1 MHEFLDLFWRPA
13 LAAGTVAIA
22 VTMAVER
29 LGGRTGGLLGT
40 VPTTIVPAA
49 LGFWVAS
56 PDSTAFGDALYVVP
70 AGMWLNAL
78 FLWSWRVLPPRLPA
92 AWTLGPRLSAMVVLS
107 LGLWTVL
114 GVGLVGLTTAVRAAG
129 VPMALWGWGFFALS
143 VVVGIGVCLQE
154 RPAPRGS
161 RPVSVPA
168 LASRGVFAA
177 LMVGTAVALIAVA
190 GPLVAG
196 VLSIFPA
203 IFVTTMVA
211 LWWSQGEAV
220 PAGAV
225 GPMMLGSTSVSA
237 FALAA
242 ALAMPAL
249 GPIAGAVAAWL
260 VAVAVVTLP
269 AWRFLGWVGRR
280 AGARRPTA
288 SPAP

>member
-1 MHEFLDLFWRPA
+1 MFELFDIFWRPA

-22 VTMAVER
+22 VTIAVER

-49 LGFWVAS
+49 LGFWAGS
-56 PDSTAFGDALYVVP
+56 PTAAGFQDALYVVP

-78 FLWSWRVLPPRLPA
+78 FLWSWRVLPPRLPGR
-92 AWTLGPRLSAMVVLS
+92 WPLGPRLAAMVVLS
-107 LGLWTVL
+107 LGLWSLL
-114 GVGLVGLTTAVRAAG
+114 GVGLVAVTGAVRAAG
-129 VPMALWGWGFFALS
+129 LPMVLWGWGFFLLS
-143 VVVGIGVCLQE
+143 LGVGVAVCLQE

-161 RPVSVPA
+161 RPVGPLA
-168 LASRGVFAA
+168 LASRGVLAA
-177 LMVGTAVALIAVA
+177 FMVGAAVALIASV

-237 FALAA
+237 FALGA

-249 GPIAGAVAAWL
+249 GSVAGALLAWCSAVAA
-260 VAVAVVTLP
+260 VTLP
-269 AWRFLGWVGRR
+269 AWLFLGWVGRR
-280 AGARRPTA
+280 ARGHRQTA
-288 SPAP
+288 PMG